1 MHHFVMSE
9 STEYVYIKFCAD
21 LKKMQAKTYEIIKTA
36 FWEIATAFVKAI
48 HNLELFSIS
57 QIK

>member
-9 STEYVYIKFCAD
+9 STEYVYIKFCAE

-48 HNLELFSIS
+48 HNT
-57 QIK
+57 